1 MTDETPDA
9 WKKMMVIDCT
19 LPLDQEAQAKARV
32 RRLKE
37 EGLKASKK
45 KEIIESTGEE
55 RIVVRKEFRKPPPP
69 SDRDRKKGIGTL
81 VF

>member
-1 MTDETPDA
+1 MSETPEG
-9 WKKMMVIDCT
+9 WKKEMVIDCT

-45 KEIIESTGEE
+45 KELVESMGVE

-69 SDRDRKKGIGTL
+69 SDRDKPKGVGTL